1 MTPRDKLAA
10 ARLMAIKRM
19 PYFRSAITG
28 LVPKQS
34 TVTDPSGNPTFG
46 VTKRGVLM
54 WNPAAIERW
63 SVEETAGVVLHEISH
78 LLRHHPDRQEKIHAE
93 HDLFNVAGDLA
104 INGDLLSVQ
113 GVKLPGEGVSP
124 EKFRK
129 DPLTKKLG
137 LDFSDGRTAEE
148 YYRELEK
155 VPRQQ
160 VAQACGGSGEGESKD
175 GDGKGDG
182 KVGEGVGRG
191 QCGGCAGNP
200 NPGEDDQ
207 DADGGGRSDVELER
221 IRRNVAEAIINEADK
236 GRGTVPGG
244 WQRWAQAQ
252 LKPPQI
258 PWRQKLAR
266 AVRGA
271 IAYRPGAVDLHYTRP
286 SRRQAGVGFGPGKP
300 VLPALRAPVPR
311 VAVIVD
317 TSGSMGQEEL
327 LEAVS
332 ETRGVL
338 DATGAHVTFCACDA
352 AVHELQTVRHW
363 KDVTKLLTGGGGT
376 DFRPAIEAMEQQRP
390 QPGVVIFITDGM
402 GPAPAQPP
410 PFKVIWVL
418 VGPYRQVPATWGEC
432 IELPRE
438 GEEAAA

>member
-19 PYFRSAITG
+19 PYFRSAVTG
-28 LVPKQS
+28 LVPKQA
-34 TVTDPSGNPTFG
+34 PGLGTFG

-54 WNPAAIERW
+54 WDPAAIERW
-63 SVEETAGVVLHEISH
+63 SVEEAAGVVLHEISH
-78 LLRHHPDRQEKIHAE
+78 LLRHHPDRQERMHAE
-93 HDLFNVAGDLA
+93 QDLYNIAGDLE
-104 INGDLLSVQ
+104 INDDLIAG

-129 DPLTKKLG
+129 DPTTKKLG

-160 VAQACGGSGEGESKD
+160 VAQACGGEGDGESEDD
-175 GDGKGDG
+175 GGSGRGKL
-182 KVGEGVGRG
+182 GEGVGRG
-191 QCGGCAGNP
+191 KCGGCAGNP
-200 NPGEDDQ
+200 NPGEDEQ
-207 DADGGGRSDVELER
+207 DADGGGRSDVEMER
-221 IRRNVAEAIINEADK
+221 IRRSVAEAIVSEAGK

-244 WQRWAQAQ
+244 WQRWAEAQ

-258 PWRQKLAR
+258 PWRQKLSR

-286 SRRQAGVGFGPGKP
+286 SRRQAGVGFGPGCP

-327 LEAVS
+327 LDAVS
-332 ETRGVL
+332 ECRGVL
-338 DATGAHVTFCACDA
+338 NATGAHVTFCACDA
-352 AVHELQTVRHW
+352 AVHELQEVRHW

-376 DFRPAIEAMEQQRP
+376 DFRPAIQAMEQQRP

-402 GPAPAQPP
+402 GPAPEHPP

-418 VGPYRQVPATWGEC
+418 VGPYRQVPAEWGE
-432 IELPRE
+432 IIQLPRE